1 MIVNRITRMVE
12 YIFIKRIK
20 VPGTIKFLF
29 KYGSLSIDVIHWQNQ
44 IKGVKDEFT
53 NGGDFW
59 WGFCFKQENPK
70 SNAAS

>member
-1 MIVNRITRMVE
+1 MVE

-29 KYGSLSIDVIHWQNQ
+29 NYGSLSIDVIHWQNQ

-53 NGGDFW
+53 NGGDF
-59 WGFCFKQENPK
+59 
-70 SNAAS
+70 